1 LFKNEAIKN
10 LYEHPKKS
18 LIHYFVKL
26 KGFFF
31 FRKNI
36 GQEYPNYLTYLF
48 LYKVIYIVILFS
60 SVFFVA
66 KNPKYLGIVIPFLFL
81 GLFHS
86 VFYVETRHRIIYEPI
101 FIMLSIAV
109 FVEGKYFTKKIITL

>member
-1 LFKNEAIKN
+1 M
-10 LYEHPKKS
+10 
-18 LIHYFVKL
+18 
-26 KGFFF
+26 
-31 FRKNI
+31 
-36 GQEYPNYLTYLF
+36 
-48 LYKVIYIVILFS
+48 ILFS

-66 KNPKYLGIVIPFLFL
+66 KNPKYLGDCNPISIS